1 MTMKKLIILT
11 IALLMGGVAMAQEPA
26 PQSIECYTVYSITNV
41 ALTPN
46 VPNAGNGRFSV
57 SDSKIVR
64 FSPGNLNYD
73 AGTKQFYFHAD
84 QYSFYKNTECNEGD
98 MDLDTDLFGYGT
110 SGYGE
115 GLRDPN
121 ANYPTIC
128 WGDDFA
134 EPNRMAPVDIAGTH
148 FDWGV
153 HNAIKYGEQTFQAG
167 EWRTLTLAEWQYLVY
182 QRPNAD
188 KLYSAAIVNG
198 NVGLIILPDDW
209 VLPAGS
215 QFTTGLS
222 FNHLGVSR
230 APQNTYTGE
239 AWTVME
245 NAGAVFLPAA
255 GCIGKV
261 GGGYEHIPNYCCY
274 ITATQGADVN
284 TMYRMD
290 FGHEDITPRIQT
302 TTKNTRSSVRLV
314 QDWK

>member
-1 MTMKKLIILT
+1 MKKLWILT
-11 IALLMGGVAMAQEPA
+11 VSLLVGSVVWAATPD
-26 PQSIECYTVYSITNV
+26 PLTTECETVYSITS
-41 ALTPN
+41 ASLSPEMPT
-46 VPNAGNGRFSV
+46 AGNGRFSV

-73 AGTKQFYFHAD
+73 AGTKVFYFHAD
-84 QYSFYKNTECNEGD
+84 QYSFYKNTECNEGN

-110 SGYGE
+110 SGYGV
-115 GLRDPN
+115 GLSNPN

-134 EPNRMAPVDIAGTH
+134 EFPNKMAVGDIAGTQ

-153 HNAIKYGEQTFQAG
+153 HNPIKYGDKNFLAD

-182 QRPNAD
+182 HRPNAD

-198 NVGLIILPDDW
+198 NLGLIILPDDW

-222 FNHLGVSR
+222 YNHLNAAR

-261 GGGYEHIPNYCCY
+261 GDGYEHIPNYCCY
-274 ITATQGADVN
+274 ITATQGADPY

>member
-1 MTMKKLIILT
+1 MKKSIILLAAFL
-11 IALLMGGVAMAQEPA
+11 IGSVVMAQEPA
-26 PQSIECYTVYSITNV
+26 PQATECYTVYSITNV

-46 VPNAGNGRFSV
+46 VPTAGNGRFSV

-64 FSPGNLNYD
+64 FSPGNLRY
-73 AGTKQFYFHAD
+73 AGCPTSGHFYFAPNQWEYLAHT
-84 QYSFYKNTECNEGD
+84 YCNCNTGNA
-98 MDLDTDLFGYGT
+98 DTDLFGYGT
-110 SGYGE
+110 SGYQVD
-115 GLRDPN
+115 LAQDNP
-121 ANYPTIC
+121 PTVC
-128 WGDDFA
+128 WGDDFDDVA
-134 EPNRMAPVDIAGTH
+134 NRMAPVDIAGTH

-153 HNAIKYGEQTFQAG
+153 HNAIKFGTSTYNPE

-182 QRPNAD
+182 HRPNAD
-188 KLYSAAIVNG
+188 KLYSAAVVNG
-198 NVGLIILPDDW
+198 NLGLIILPDDW

-222 FNHLGVSR
+222 FNHLGASR
-230 APQNTYTGE
+230 APQNTYTGQ

-261 GGGYEHIPNYCCY
+261 GNDYQHIADYCCY

-290 FGHEDITPRIQT
+290 FGYEDITPRIQT